1 MKKYLSMFVCVL
13 FLVSS
18 ILTSSVF
25 AANISESESNDTLAT
40 ANKIKSDGIITGRV
54 SHDTDSDMFKVMLP
68 SKSTLKITL
77 SSATSLINYGLYLL
91 DSSGKQICSSDEYGS
106 SESISK
112 ELTADTY
119 YIQVFYFGSY
129 SPNMNYSLSVAGIP
143 DSSSYEHGGDMY
155 EYNDSFSRAT
165 NIGEG
170 GFVISQANIHPLGDL
185 DYFEFSLNKNVNAT
199 FTIATPYLGLNY
211 RFTIYDSNCHYI
223 TSGGGTSELK
233 VNLQSGDYYIVVYGV
248 DSESVLN
255 YTLKMTTAR

>member
-25 AANISESESNDTLAT
+25 AANISESENNDTLAT
-40 ANKIKSDGIITGRV
+40 ANKIKSDGVISGKV
-54 SHDTDSDMFKVMLP
+54 SRDTDRDYFKVMLP

-77 SSATSLINYGLYLL
+77 TSATSLFNYGLYLL
-91 DSSGKQICSSDEYGS
+91 DSNGNQICSYDDYES
-106 SESISK
+106 SKKISRD
-112 ELTADTY
+112 LTADTY

-129 SPNMNYSLSVAGIP
+129 SPNLNYSLSVAGIP
-143 DSSSYEHGGDMY
+143 DSSSYEHGGDVY

-170 GFVISQANIHPLGDL
+170 SFTISQANIHPLGDV

-211 RFTIYDSNCHYI
+211 RFAIYDSNCRYV

-233 VNLQSGDYYIVVYGV
+233 VNLQSGDYYIKVYGV

-255 YTLKMTTAR
+255 YTLRMSTSR